1 MPGCASRDA
10 GGGRASSL
18 SLVSERSTQI
28 SPAGSGRPGKH
39 GPTAQLR
46 TTSVQKWSPS
56 HNFGV
61 KRSSPMPRWAEPVP
75 PKNGPHRTTRHNFG
89 VKRSSPRPR
98 WAEPVP
104 PKNGPHRTTRHNFGV
119 GQKMCPIACPRL
131 CGSLML
137 FGTEDRRHG
146 PPRRP
151 PSISGRRRSNTRPHC
166 AHCAIIASTG
176 MSGDLRYEGRH
187 PAAGRLGFFMLEGGV
202 GWKAARS

>member
-61 KRSSPMPRWAEPVP
+61 KRSSPM
-75 PKNGPHRTTRHNFG
+75 
-89 VKRSSPRPR
+89 PR